1 MYEAQGMTEEQAKR
15 IVVAN
20 EKLNAAY
27 SDLIDNFKNYNTAL
41 KNNEQYSAEYQTALK
56 ALRKDVS
63 ALFDINEDLVSE
75 DFLTNPENLKLL
87 EQFQYGDIA
96 AGEEFQKRLSY
107 NLDFNIS
114 DEAKVKFHSILDEFY
129 TETANNPLEIGM
141 TLDSTQALQQ
151 LYDMYTEMLESGE
164 MTAEQVT
171 AALSAIG
178 FEPEIE

>member
-27 SDLIDNFKNYNTAL
+27 SDLISNFKDYQTAI
-41 KNNEQYSAEYQTALK
+41 KDNEKYSAEYQTAMAALK
-56 ALRKDVS
+56 KDAAALVDVNED
-63 ALFDINEDLVSE
+63 LINED
-75 DFLTNPENLKLL
+75 FLANEENLKLL
-87 EQFQYGDIA
+87 EKFQYGDMA

-107 NLDFNIS
+107 NLDFNLS
-114 DEAKVKFHSILDEFY
+114 DEAKTKFHSILDEFY
-129 TETANNPLEIGM
+129 AETANNPLEIGM

-151 LYDMYTEMLESGE
+151 LYDMYTEMIKSGE